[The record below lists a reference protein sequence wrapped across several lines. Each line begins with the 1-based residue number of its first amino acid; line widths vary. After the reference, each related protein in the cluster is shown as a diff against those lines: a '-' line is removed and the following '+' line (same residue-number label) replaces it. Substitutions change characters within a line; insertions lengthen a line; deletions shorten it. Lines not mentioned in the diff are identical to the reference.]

1 MKEIN
6 EIYLM
11 ESMFLNPHNE
21 LSSPHIPTL
30 SIDEPI
36 PGHH

>member
-1 MKEIN
+1 MKEII
-6 EIYLM
+6 EIYLL
-11 ESMFLNPHNE
+11 ESMVLNPHNE
-21 LSSPHIPTL
+21 LSGAHIPTL